1 MRPAADS
8 DPGPTAE
15 ANPAPTG
22 AAGDKFPRLSGIPR
36 ARAAFAS
43 YLLSVALVGSLTG
56 SAEASAV
63 RVSVQGPVSR
73 PISSDF
79 VGLAMEYRA
88 IPVVTGA
95 GLKGINPVLV
105 QLIRNLSP
113 HGRPS
118 LRIGGQSTD
127 RSWWPV
133 RGIRQPLGIT
143 YDLTPSWMTTA
154 RTLAIASNA
163 KLILGVGLEANQ
175 PRIDAV
181 EGAKLLSGIGR
192 HYLGAF
198 EIGNEPELYPL
209 IAWYRKLRGV
219 PIPWYSKVGT
229 EVFSRGLGYNPQ
241 AFVSDFSRALAA
253 LPTGPAAG
261 PVTGLLPWID
271 GFRALVSPRSRVRM
285 VTWHAYGLNQCVTA
299 PASPQYPSVPNLL
312 SARASRGFVDGISP
326 YVALAHGVG
335 DTFRVDEMNSV
346 TCNGRIGVSNTF
358 AAALWVMD
366 AMFTL
371 AQDGIDGANIHTYPD
386 AANGLF
392 DFTRSHGRWAANV
405 HPIYYGLDM
414 FAQAAPAGSRVLHI
428 VAPGAGA
435 LRIRAT
441 LAGDHRIRVLL
452 INDSLSHPSV
462 AVVHAA
468 AGRGA
473 GSLER
478 LLARSAYATGGVT
491 LGGVNFGG
499 HTRTGILPRVHTASV
514 PARGG
519 AYTVG
524 LPPASAALLTLPAS
538 GHGG

>member
-1 MRPAADS
+1 
-8 DPGPTAE
+8 
-15 ANPAPTG
+15 
-22 AAGDKFPRLSGIPR
+22 
-36 ARAAFAS
+36 
-43 YLLSVALVGSLTG
+43 LLLAALVGASAG
-56 SAEASAV
+56 SAEGSRV
-63 RVSVQGPVSR
+63 QVSVQGPISR
-73 PISSDF
+73 PVSSDF

-88 IPVVTGA
+88 IPAVTGA
-95 GLKGINPVLV
+95 GLEGVNPVLV

-133 RGIRQPLGIT
+133 RGMARPLGIT
-143 YDLTPSWMTTA
+143 YNLTPSWMATA
-154 RTLAIASNA
+154 RTLATATDA
-163 KLILGVGLEANQ
+163 KLILGVGLEANR

-181 EGAKLLSGIGR
+181 EGGQLLSGIGR
-192 HYLGAF
+192 RYLGAF

-229 EVFSRGLGYNPQ
+229 EIFSRGLGYNPQ
-241 AFVSDFSRALAA
+241 AFVSDFSRALAV
-253 LPTGPAAG
+253 LPPGPAAG
-261 PVTGLLPWID
+261 PVTGLLPWINA
-271 GFRALVSPRSRVRM
+271 FRQFVSRRSRVRM
-285 VTWHAYGLNQCVTA
+285 VTWHAYGLNQCVTV
-299 PASPQYPSVPNLL
+299 PTSPQYPSVPNLL
-312 SARASRGFVDGISP
+312 SARASRAFVSGISP

-371 AQDGIDGANIHTYPD
+371 AGDGIDGANIHTYPG

-392 DFTRSHGRWAANV
+392 DFTRSRGRWAASV
-405 HPIYYGLDM
+405 HPVYYGLEM

-428 VAPGAGA
+428 VAPRAGA
-435 LRIRAT
+435 LRVRAT

-452 INDSLSHPSV
+452 INDSLSNPSV

-468 AGRGA
+468 ARRGA

-491 LGGVNFGG
+491 IGGVSFGG
-499 HTRTGILPRVHTASV
+499 HTRTGILPRIHAASV
-514 PARGG
+514 PVRSG

-524 LPPASAALLTLPAS
+524 LPPASAALLTLPAP
-538 GHGG
+538 GHRG